1 MKEINLDGAWKYH
14 VEITEE
20 ERAEGVVL
28 KLKREDFD
36 EKGELHLNVV
46 FSLKDSVK
54 NNEVKQGRPIEGHP
68 NCNVGDCIDCHNVS
82 CAIYQ
87 GYEPMP

>member
-1 MKEINLDGAWKYH
+1 MIKDKKEVPEL
-14 VEITEE
+14 EE
-20 ERAEGVVL
+20 EEEEGIVL

-36 EKGELHLNVV
+36 INGELHLDVV
-46 FSLKDSVK
+46 FYLNDCEK
-54 NNEVKQGRPIEGHP
+54 NNEVKQGHPIEGHP